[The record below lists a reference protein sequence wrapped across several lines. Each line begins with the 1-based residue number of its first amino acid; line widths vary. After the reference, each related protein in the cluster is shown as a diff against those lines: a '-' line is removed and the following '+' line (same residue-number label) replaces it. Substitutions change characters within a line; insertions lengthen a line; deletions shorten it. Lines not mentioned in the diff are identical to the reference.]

1 MARQLLARQSGLE
14 MRPRKTVARLDSI
27 AMQDVIIVGGGP
39 AGLSAALVL
48 GRCRRQVLLFDSG
61 KPRNYAARAMHGYLG
76 QDGTPPEEFRRRS
89 REQLA
94 KYPCV
99 ELREGEVVDAQRG
112 DEQFTVTLK
121 DGSAHTAR
129 ILLLATGLIDA
140 VPKVPGMERFY
151 GTGVHLCPYCDGW
164 EHNDQ
169 TIVVYG
175 QGQMGADLALE
186 MLAWSSDVTWCTDGD
201 LEEVP
206 DKCRGKL
213 RHYKV
218 RTIRTKVAQLEGEG
232 DRLRGVRFVDGEFL
246 PCDALFFAS
255 TQRQHSNLAEK
266 LGCAVCSDKVALEH
280 EETAAPDV
288 PGLYVAGNT
297 SRGLQLVIMAAA
309 DGTMAAFKINEALL
323 EADLDRHEEVIS
335 EPATESKE

>member
-1 MARQLLARQSGLE
+1 
-14 MRPRKTVARLDSI
+14 
-27 AMQDVIIVGGGP
+27 MQDVIIVGGGP

-61 KPRNYAARAMHGYLG
+61 QPRNYAARAMHGFISR
-76 QDGTPPEEFRRRS
+76 DGTSPEEFRRLS

-99 ELREGEVVDAQRG
+99 EVRDGEVVDAQRG

-121 DGSAHTAR
+121 DGSTHTAR
-129 ILLLATGLIDA
+129 ILLLATGLVDD
-140 VPKVPGMERFY
+140 VPKVNGMERFY
-151 GTGVHLCPYCDGW
+151 GTGVHVCPYCDGW

-186 MLAWSSDVTWCTDGD
+186 MLAWSSDVNWCTDGD
-201 LEEVP
+201 EAEP
-206 DKCRGKL
+206 GASCRGKL
-213 RHYKV
+213 RYYKV
-218 RTIRTKVAQLEGEG
+218 RTIRTKIARLEGEG
-232 DRLRGVRFVDGEFL
+232 DRLRGVRFEDGEFL
-246 PCDALFFAS
+246 PCDAVFFAS
-255 TQRQHSNLAEK
+255 TQRQRSDLAEK
-266 LGCAVCSDKVALEH
+266 LGCKVCADKVALEH
-280 EETAAPDV
+280 DETEASEV

-309 DGTMAAFKINEALL
+309 DGTLAAFKINEALL
-323 EADLDRHEEVIS
+323 EADLRAARGSDQR
-335 EPATESKE
+335 AAG

>member
-1 MARQLLARQSGLE
+1 
-14 MRPRKTVARLDSI
+14 
-27 AMQDVIIVGGGP
+27 MQDVIIVGGGP

-61 KPRNYAARAMHGYLG
+61 QPRNYAARAMHGFISR
-76 QDGTPPEEFRRRS
+76 DGTSPEEFRRLA

-99 ELREGEVVDAQRG
+99 EVRDGVVVDAQRG
-112 DEQFTVTLK
+112 DEQFTVTLE
-121 DGSAHTAR
+121 DGTTHTAR
-129 ILLLATGLIDA
+129 ILLLATGLVDD
-140 VPKVPGMERFY
+140 VPKVNGMERFY
-151 GTGVHLCPYCDGW
+151 GTGVHVCPYCDGW

-201 LEEVP
+201 EEEVP
-206 DKCRGKL
+206 AGCRSKL
-213 RHYKV
+213 RHYQV
-218 RTIRTKVAQLEGEG
+218 RIIRSKIAQLEGEG

-246 PCDALFFAS
+246 PCDAVFFAS
-255 TQRQHSNLAEK
+255 TQRQHSDLAEK
-266 LGCAVCSDKVALEH
+266 LGCQVCADEVAMEH
-280 EETAAPDV
+280 DDTASAV

-309 DGTMAAFKINEALL
+309 DGTLAAFKINEDLL
-323 EADLDRHEEVIS
+323 EADLARHAEVIS
-335 EPATESKE
+335 EPEESNQ

>member
-1 MARQLLARQSGLE
+1 
-14 MRPRKTVARLDSI
+14 
-27 AMQDVIIVGGGP
+27 MQDVIIVGGGP

-61 KPRNYAARAMHGYLG
+61 QPRNYAARAMHGFISR
-76 QDGTPPEEFRRRS
+76 DGTSPEEFRRLS

-99 ELREGEVVDAQRG
+99 EVRDGEVVDAQRG

-121 DGSAHTAR
+121 DGSTHTAR
-129 ILLLATGLIDA
+129 ILLLATGLVDD
-140 VPKVPGMERFY
+140 VPKVNGMERFY
-151 GTGVHLCPYCDGW
+151 GTGVHVCPYCDGW

-186 MLAWSSDVTWCTDGD
+186 MLAWSSDVNWCTDGD
-201 LEEVP
+201 GEEP
-206 DKCRGKL
+206 GAGCREKL

-218 RTIRTKVAQLEGEG
+218 RTIRTKIARLEGEG
-232 DRLRGVRFVDGEFL
+232 DRLRGVRFEDGEFL
-246 PCDALFFAS
+246 PCDAVFFAS
-255 TQRQHSNLAEK
+255 TQRQHSDLAEK
-266 LGCAVCSDKVALEH
+266 LGCKVCADKVALDHQDTEAT
-280 EETAAPDV
+280 EV

-309 DGTMAAFKINEALL
+309 DGTLAAFKINEALL
-323 EADLDRHEEVIS
+323 EADLARLEDVIS
-335 EPATESKE
+335 EPQNE